1 MPNLTTPVPNP
12 EDAPG
17 EAFTAALTQL
27 VDHPRFPCVGAKAAF
42 HQRNATVRLYDTL
55 GTASAAAAQ
64 GDDLAEFVA
73 AVRPEQRFV
82 SFVAMFRGP
91 DITDERHFERLL
103 WRQLSLL
110 TERDSEPWSDEVSAS
125 PWHDHFG
132 FSFAGSALFVVG
144 LHPRA
149 SRDARRAGSPMLVF
163 NPHRQ
168 FERLRDEDRY
178 TRIRDV
184 IRRRDE
190 QLQGTINP
198 MVGDFGTASEA
209 RQYSGRRVEPDWQ
222 PPEPIGD
229 AS

>member
-1 MPNLTTPVPNP
+1 MPNLTTPVPDP
-12 EDAPG
+12 EDAPH
-17 EAFTAALTQL
+17 EAFAAALTEL
-27 VDHPRFPCVGAKAAF
+27 VDHPQFPCVGAKAAF

-55 GTASAAAAQ
+55 GTRSAAADLS
-64 GDDLAEFVA
+64 DDLAHFVA
-73 AVRPEQRFV
+73 AVRPDQRFV

-91 DITDERHFERLL
+91 DIADERHFERLL

-110 TERDSEPWSDEVSAS
+110 AEGDLEPWSDEVSAN
-125 PWHDHFG
+125 PRHDHFG

-163 NPHRQ
+163 NPHLQ

-178 TRIRDV
+178 TRMRDV
-184 IRRRDE
+184 IRRRD
-190 QLQGTINP
+190 QRLQGTINP
-198 MVGDFGTASEA
+198 MVGDFGRASEA

-222 PPEPIGD
+222 PPELIGD

>member
-1 MPNLTTPVPNP
+1 M
-12 EDAPG
+12 
-17 EAFTAALTQL
+17 
-27 VDHPRFPCVGAKAAF
+27 
-42 HQRNATVRLYDTL
+42 RLYDTL
-55 GTASAAAAQ
+55 GTAPTAAALA
-64 GDDLAEFVA
+64 DDLGHFVA
-73 AVRPEQRFV
+73 AVRPDQRFV

-91 DITDERHFERLL
+91 DIAHEQQFERLL

-110 TERDSEPWSDEVSAS
+110 AARDTEPWSDEVSAN
-125 PWHDHFG
+125 PEDDHFG

-168 FERLRDEDRY
+168 FERLRDENHYLRM
-178 TRIRDV
+178 RDV
-184 IRRRDE
+184 IRRRD
-190 QLQGTINP
+190 QKLQGTINP
-198 MVGDFGTASEA
+198 MVGDFGRASEA

-222 PPEPIGD
+222 PPEPMSS

>member
-1 MPNLTTPVPNP
+1 MPNLTAPVPDP
-12 EDAPG
+12 EDAPH
-17 EAFTAALTQL
+17 EAFAAALTEL

-55 GTASAAAAQ
+55 GTTSTAAAL
-64 GDDLAEFVA
+64 GGDLADFVA
-73 AVRPEQRFV
+73 VVRPDHRFV

-91 DITDERHFERLL
+91 VITDERHFERLL

-110 TERDSEPWSDEVSAS
+110 ADRDTEPWSDEVSAN
-125 PWHDHFG
+125 PRHDHFG

-168 FERLRDEDRY
+168 FERLREEDRY
-178 TRIRDV
+178 MRMRDV
-184 IRRRDE
+184 IRRRD
-190 QLQGTINP
+190 QRLQGTINP
-198 MVGDFGTASEA
+198 MVGDFGRASEA

-222 PPEPIGD
+222 PPEPSGD

>member
-1 MPNLTTPVPNP
+1 MPNLITPVPDP
-12 EDAPG
+12 EDAPH
-17 EAFTAALTQL
+17 EAFAAALTEF
-27 VDHPRFPCVGAKAAF
+27 VDHPGFPCVGAKAAF
-42 HQRNATVRLYDTL
+42 HRRNATVRLYDTL
-55 GTASAAAAQ
+55 GTPPAADAL
-64 GDDLAEFVA
+64 GGDLADFVA
-73 AVRPEQRFV
+73 AVRPDQRFV

-91 DITDERHFERLL
+91 DIADERHFERLL
-103 WRQLSLL
+103 WQQLFLL
-110 TERDSEPWSDEVSAS
+110 AERDTEPWSNEVSAN
-125 PWHDHFG
+125 PRDDHFG

-178 TRIRDV
+178 TRMRDV

-190 QLQGTINP
+190 KLQGTINP
-198 MVGDFGTASEA
+198 MVGDFGRTSEA
-209 RQYSGRRVEPDWQ
+209 RQHSGRRVEPDWQ
-222 PPEPIGD
+222 APEPIGD

>member
-1 MPNLTTPVPNP
+1 MPNLITPVPNP
-12 EDAPG
+12 EGAPH
-17 EAFTAALTQL
+17 EAFAAALTNF
-27 VDHPRFPCVGAKAAF
+27 VDHPSFPCVGAKAAF
-42 HQRNATVRLYDTL
+42 HRRNATVRLYDTL
-55 GTASAAAAQ
+55 GTPPAADAL
-64 GDDLAEFVA
+64 GGDLADFVA
-73 AVRPEQRFV
+73 AVRPDQRFV

-91 DITDERHFERLL
+91 DIADERHFERLL
-103 WRQLSLL
+103 WQQLFLL
-110 TERDSEPWSDEVSAS
+110 AERDTEPWSNEVSAN
-125 PWHDHFG
+125 PRDDHFG

-178 TRIRDV
+178 TRMRDV

-190 QLQGTINP
+190 KLQGTINP
-198 MVGDFGTASEA
+198 MVGDFGRTSEA

-222 PPEPIGD
+222 APEPIGD

>member
-1 MPNLTTPVPNP
+1 MPNLIRPVPDP
-12 EDAPG
+12 EDAPH
-17 EAFTAALTQL
+17 EAFAAALTEF
-27 VDHPRFPCVGAKAAF
+27 VDHPRFPCVGGKAAF
-42 HQRNATVRLYDTL
+42 HQRNATVRLYDSL
-55 GTASAAAAQ
+55 GTTSAAATM
-64 GDDLAEFVA
+64 GDDLADFVA
-73 AVRPEQRFV
+73 AVEPDQRFV

-91 DITDERHFERLL
+91 EIADERHFESLL
-103 WRQLSLL
+103 WRQLRLL
-110 TERDSEPWSDEVSAS
+110 AERDSEPWSDEVSAN
-125 PWHDHFG
+125 PRHDHFG

-178 TRIRDV
+178 TRVRDV

-198 MVGDFGTASEA
+198 MVGDFGGASEA
-209 RQYSGRRVEPDWQ
+209 RQYSGRQVQPDWQ
-222 PPEPIGD
+222 PPERIGD

>member
-1 MPNLTTPVPNP
+1 M
-12 EDAPG
+12 
-17 EAFTAALTQL
+17 
-27 VDHPRFPCVGAKAAF
+27 
-42 HQRNATVRLYDTL
+42 
-55 GTASAAAAQ
+55 
-64 GDDLAEFVA
+64 
-73 AVRPEQRFV
+73 
-82 SFVAMFRGP
+82 
-91 DITDERHFERLL
+91 
-103 WRQLSLL
+103 
-110 TERDSEPWSDEVSAS
+110 
-125 PWHDHFG
+125 
-132 FSFAGSALFVVG
+132 VG

-149 SRDARRAGSPMLVF
+149 SRDARRAGSPIVVF

-178 TRIRDV
+178 TRMRDI

-198 MVGDFGTASEA
+198 MMGDFGRASEA

>member
-1 MPNLTTPVPNP
+1 MPNLITPVPNP
-12 EDAPG
+12 EGAPH
-17 EAFTAALTQL
+17 EAFAAALTNF
-27 VDHPRFPCVGAKAAF
+27 VDHPSFPCVGAKAAF
-42 HQRNATVRLYDTL
+42 HRRNATVRLYDTL
-55 GTASAAAAQ
+55 GTPRAAAAL
-64 GDDLAEFVA
+64 GGDLADFVA
-73 AVRPEQRFV
+73 AVLPDQRFV

-91 DITDERHFERLL
+91 DIADERQFERLL
-103 WRQLSLL
+103 WQQLSLL
-110 TERDSEPWSDEVSAS
+110 AERDPEPWSDEVSAN
-125 PWHDHFG
+125 PRDDHFG

-168 FERLRDEDRY
+168 FERLRDENRY
-178 TRIRDV
+178 TRMRDV

-190 QLQGTINP
+190 KLQGTINP
-198 MVGDFGTASEA
+198 MVGDFGRTSEA

-222 PPEPIGD
+222 APEPIGD